1 MSNEENRII
10 LLKHKKEFILKFIIS
25 VILNI
30 LLLSIP
36 IYYSN
41 TIDAISNSN
50 FNKAYI
56 MLITLG
62 ILTIFYRI
70 SEIFNQKSYYY
81 LYMNLYKSYMNEGL
95 KKTYHNSLYSLSRF
109 SLSEFSNIMSE
120 DFELLSDY
128 YSTLVIRIVEIF
140 QFIFIIIYFF
150 FLNQTIGYITLFA
163 SIFII
168 VLLVYSNRLIK
179 VTNNERKNRNDK
191 RISLFQEVF
200 LSLKTIKGF
209 NIFNVVKRRVNS
221 NVDDY
226 IKWHK
231 KLNVDRYNL
240 RQISLGIVDIFKVIS
255 LGLGISLII
264 KGNITLGTIT
274 LIYSYYTKLSELFTS
289 IIILSE
295 SSTNKKVANSRI
307 YKLFQYAKK
316 REIDTSNYND
326 IEGNIVFNNVLYGN
340 KMKPILNEVSF
351 SINKNSFNV
360 LTGNITSCEGVFDLL
375 LRYNREHSGLIL
387 IDLIDINNYSQD
399 NISEI
404 IGFVMEYPSFFNTS
418 IKDNLLIFDSNF
430 ENIINVCKMLDIYD
444 YIMSLPNGFETI
456 LIDNA
461 SNIDNDIKYLLAFVR
476 IFLKKSKIILL
487 NNVLG
492 KVSRPVARKILK
504 ILEELVKEHTIIMI
518 SKDVKLINKKY
529 IDKVIMFSK
538 GEVIASGKHA
548 ELLKNNQKYKE
559 LLKKM

>member
-1 MSNEENRII
+1 MSREENRTI

-25 VILNI
+25 IILNI

-50 FNKAYI
+50 FNEAYI
-56 MLITLG
+56 MLIILG

-95 KKTYHNSLYSLSRF
+95 KKTYQNSLYSLSRF

-168 VLLVYSNRLIK
+168 ILLVYYNRLIK
-179 VTNNERKNRNDK
+179 ETNNERKLRNDK

-209 NIFNVVKRRVNS
+209 NIFNVIKKRINT

-295 SSTNKKVANSRI
+295 SATNKKVANNRI

-326 IEGNIVFNNVLYGN
+326 IEGNINFNNILYGN

-351 SINKNSFNV
+351 SVKKNSFNII
-360 LTGNITSCEGVFDLL
+360 TGSNSSCEGVFDLL

-387 IDLIDINNYSQD
+387 IDNIDINDYSQD

-404 IGFVMEYPSFFNTS
+404 IGFVMEYPNFFNTS

-430 ENIINVCKMLDIYD
+430 ENIVNVCKALDIYD
-444 YIMSLPNGFETI
+444 YIMSLSNGFETV
-456 LIDNA
+456 LINNA
-461 SNIDNDIKYLLAFVR
+461 SNIDNDIKYLLAFAR
-476 IFLKKSKIILL
+476 ILLKKSKIILL
-487 NNVLG
+487 NNVLD
-492 KVSRPVARKILK
+492 KVSKPVARKILK
-504 ILEELVKEHTIIMI
+504 ILEELVKEHTVIMI
-518 SKDVKLINKKY
+518 SKDVKLMSKKY
-529 IDKVIMFSK
+529 VNKVIMFSK
-538 GEVIASGKHA
+538 GEVIASGKHT

>member
-1 MSNEENRII
+1 MSKEENRII

-25 VILNI
+25 VILNV

-50 FNKAYI
+50 FNEAYI
-56 MLITLG
+56 MLIILG
-62 ILTIFYRI
+62 ILTILYRI

-168 VLLVYSNRLIK
+168 ILLIYSNRLIK
-179 VTNNERKNRNDK
+179 ETNNERKVRNDK

-209 NIFNVVKRRVNS
+209 NIFNVIKKRINT

-264 KGNITLGTIT
+264 KSNITLGTIT

-295 SSTNKKVANSRI
+295 SSTNKKVANNRI

-316 REIDTSNYND
+316 REIDASNYND
-326 IEGNIVFNNVLYGN
+326 IEGNIVFNNILYGN

-430 ENIINVCKMLDIYD
+430 ENIINVCKTLGVYD

-487 NNVLG
+487 NNILG

-504 ILEELVKEHTIIMI
+504 ILEGLVKEHTIIMI
-518 SKDVKLINKKY
+518 SKDVKLMNRKY

>member
-1 MSNEENRII
+1 MSKEENRTI

-25 VILNI
+25 IILNV
-30 LLLSIP
+30 LLLLIP

-41 TIDAISNSN
+41 TIDAINNSN
-50 FNKAYI
+50 FNEAYI

-62 ILTIFYRI
+62 ILTILYRI

-150 FLNQTIGYITLFA
+150 FLNKTIGYITLFA

-168 VLLVYSNRLIK
+168 ILLIYSNRLIK
-179 VTNNERKNRNDK
+179 ETNNERRIRNDK

-209 NIFNVVKRRVNS
+209 NIFNVIKKRINS
-221 NVDDY
+221 DVDDY

-295 SSTNKKVANSRI
+295 SATNKKVANNRI

-326 IEGNIVFNNVLYGN
+326 IEGNIIFNNILYGN

-351 SINKNSFNV
+351 LINKNSFNI
-360 LTGNITSCEGVFDLL
+360 LSGNTTSCEGVFDLL

-387 IDLIDINNYSQD
+387 IDNVDINNYSMD

-404 IGFVMEYPSFFNTS
+404 IGFVMEYPNFFNTS

-430 ENIINVCKMLDIYD
+430 ENIINVCKTLGVYE
-444 YIMSLPNGFETI
+444 YIMSLPKGFETV

-461 SNIDNDIKYLLAFVR
+461 SNIDNDVKYLLAFAR

-487 NNVLG
+487 NNILD
-492 KVSRPVARKILK
+492 KVSKPVARKLLN
-504 ILEELVKEHTIIMI
+504 ILEELVNEHTIIMI
-518 SKDVKLINKKY
+518 SKDVKLMNKNYVKR
-529 IDKVIMFSK
+529 VIMFSK
-538 GEVIASGKHA
+538 GVVIASGKHA